1 MLLHRGMLGGDTL
14 HSDIL
19 HIDALRVG
27 VSLGNT
33 LLRVVAPYAYC
44 AEHCSH

>member
-1 MLLHRGMLGGDTL
+1 MLLRRSMLGGDTL

-33 LLRVVAPYAYC
+33 LLKVVAPRVYC
-44 AEHCSH
+44 IEYCSH

>member
-1 MLLHRGMLGGDTL
+1 MLLHRGMLGGGTL
-14 HSDIL
+14 HS
-19 HIDALRVG
+19 DALRVG

-33 LLRVVAPYAYC
+33 LLRVVAPYTYC